1 MADHASGAVAF
12 LKKHGENAD
21 HNQYWYSAATVARI
35 LAAVEEP
42 LPPPAEAAAPPP
54 PPPRGAFVSTPSLF
68 FALSP
73 AVRLAARH
81 AVLDLDAA
89 QFAAKGGDAF
99 VRFDFR
105 AAPPEAHLPAAMLGA
120 FDVVVI
126 DPPFITE
133 EVWRLYAAAA
143 RALLRADGPR
153 RVICTTVAENAA
165 LIAELFPG
173 ARRTRFQPSIPHLVY
188 QYDLYCNWEAAA
200 FSTPNPEIPE

>member
-1 MADHASGAVAF
+1 MCEARAEDHHAAGAAAF
-12 LKKHGENAD
+12 IKQHREDAD

-42 LPPPAEAAAPPP
+42 LLAEG
-54 PPPRGAFVSTPSLF
+54 PPPRGAFLSTPSLF
-68 FALSP
+68 FALAP
-73 AVRLAARH
+73 AARAAARH

-89 QFAAKGGDAF
+89 QFAGPGGEAF

-105 AAPPEAHLPAAMLGA
+105 AAPPEAHLPAALLGA
-120 FDVVVI
+120 FDLVVI

-153 RVICTTVAENAA
+153 RVVCTTVAENAA
-165 LIAELFPG
+165 LMAELFPG

-188 QYDLYCNWEAAA
+188 QYDLYCNWDAKA
-200 FSTPNPEIPE
+200 FATPNPEVPE